1 LKRHFKDAN
10 WAINKRYSLPDMMT
24 KEILFAEKR
33 LIDKGGLVTNSKI
46 IADQTLGFWT
56 GQLEKSNF
64 KKLAGCPIQ
73 AFGHLP
79 KDKNRT
85 DISNR
90 LNQVRIFRNRI
101 NHNEPICFSEATVD
115 LRYAEDV
122 HQKIYELLDWID
134 PDAKKFLRDMDS
146 VLKEIDRAK
155 RI

>member
-64 KKLAGCPIQ
+64 KNSRVARFK
-73 AFGHLP
+73 HL
-79 KDKNRT
+79 
-85 DISNR
+85 DI
-90 LNQVRIFRNRI
+90 
-101 NHNEPICFSEATVD
+101 C
-115 LRYAEDV
+115 
-122 HQKIYELLDWID
+122 QKIRTEQT
-134 PDAKKFLRDMDS
+134 
-146 VLKEIDRAK
+146 
-155 RI
+155 